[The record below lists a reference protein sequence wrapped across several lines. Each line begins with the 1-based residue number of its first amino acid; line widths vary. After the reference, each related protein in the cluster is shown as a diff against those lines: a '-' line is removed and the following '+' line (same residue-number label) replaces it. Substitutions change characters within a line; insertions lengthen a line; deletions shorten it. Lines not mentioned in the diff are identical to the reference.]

1 MMEKQISTMLKRFV
15 LSIKQNS
22 HEACILCVIQE
33 VNVDE
38 NTLNPCPFCGSE
50 KLKIETKS
58 GRIHYYEK
66 NGMKSWQN
74 VVFSVRCNS
83 CHARGGTF
91 SIDLPTSGLL
101 GDLKNKKKE
110 ATDKAIERW
119 NRREQVSRC
128 SLNIMY

>member
-1 MMEKQISTMLKRFV
+1 M
-15 LSIKQNS
+15 NN
-22 HEACILCVIQE
+22 HETCILCGILE

-50 KLKIETKS
+50 KLKIETKN

-91 SIDLPTSGLL
+91 SIDLPISGLL

-119 NRREQVSRC
+119 NRRK
-128 SLNIMY
+128 

>member
-1 MMEKQISTMLKRFV
+1 MTIQYAQKQSILGSKNGLKRTWIV
-15 LSIKQNS
+15 HIAQMSTDRIR
-22 HEACILCVIQE
+22 ILCEILE

-91 SIDLPTSGLL
+91 SIDLPISGLL

-119 NRREQVSRC
+119 NRRK
-128 SLNIMY
+128 

>member
-1 MMEKQISTMLKRFV
+1 MSTDR
-15 LSIKQNS
+15 IR
-22 HEACILCVIQE
+22 ILCGILE

-91 SIDLPTSGLL
+91 SVDLPTSGFL

-119 NRREQVSRC
+119 NRRK
-128 SLNIMY
+128 